1 MLNQI
6 VLIGRLTKDPETVI
20 LENGKKVC
28 EATLAVRRSF
38 KNQEGK
44 YDTDFI
50 KVSIWEGLAQS
61 FQTYAEKGS
70 LLAIKGRVQ
79 PSRFDVEPEK
89 YIFTNNII
97 AEKITYL

>member
-6 VLIGRLTKDPETVI
+6 VLIGRLTKNPELVS
-20 LENGKKVC
+20 LDSGKQVC

-38 KNQEGK
+38 KNQDGK

-50 KVSIWEGLAQS
+50 KVSVWEGLAQS
-61 FQTYAEKGS
+61 FQSYAEKGS
-70 LLAIKGRVQ
+70 LVAIKGRIQ
-79 PSRFDVEPEK
+79 PSKYDVSNDK
-89 YIFTNNII
+89 YILTNNVI

>member
-6 VLIGRLTKDPETVI
+6 VLIGRLTKNPETVA
-20 LENGKKVC
+20 LDSGKTVC

-50 KVSIWEGLAQS
+50 KVSVWEGLAQS
-61 FQTYAEKGS
+61 FQNYAEKGS
-70 LLAIKGRVQ
+70 LVAIKGRLQ
-79 PSRFDVEPEK
+79 PSKYDITDEK
-89 YIFTNNII
+89 YLFINNVI
-97 AEKITYL
+97 AEKSTYL